1 MSSQILCSGRKFT
14 IEFAIR
20 SNGTMPAK
28 DFYDNELSEQER
40 TKLKP
45 PITRLADDG
54 RVDNKERFKKVEGT
68 EELFEFKSHQ
78 VRILGFF
85 RPCGRFVLTHG
96 LRKKQDKLPKSEIK
110 MAETIRAEHIEREQ
124 KPKH

>member
-1 MSSQILCSGRKFT
+1 MSNHILCSGRKFT

-28 DFYDNELSEQER
+28 EFYDNELSEQER
-40 TKLKP
+40 AKLKP

-54 RVDNKERFKKVEGT
+54 RVDNRERFKKVEDT
-68 EELFEFKSHQ
+68 DELFEFKSHQ

-85 RPCGRFVLTHG
+85 LRGGRFILTHG
-96 LRKKQDKLPKSEIK
+96 LRKKQDKLPKGEIK
-110 MAETIRAEHIEREQ
+110 IAETIRAEHINREQ
-124 KPKH
+124 NPKH

>member
-1 MSSQILCSGRKFT
+1 MSSHILCSGRKFT

-28 DFYDNELSEQER
+28 DFYDNELSEQEG
-40 TKLKP
+40 TKLRP

-78 VRILGFF
+78 VRILGFS
-85 RPCGRFVLTHG
+85 VLVG
-96 LRKKQDKLPKSEIK
+96 DSF
-110 MAETIRAEHIEREQ
+110 
-124 KPKH
+124 